1 MNKAPHI
8 QCMGSDNLTP
18 WNAMPLRNLIMSILH
33 KRRGIILDD
42 ELVRVLKKELGSEPS
57 EGELNTALLQLEI
70 NGLVHVSQ
78 ITKTKRR
85 VEVVTEGHEF
95 LAVDED

>member
-1 MNKAPHI
+1 
-8 QCMGSDNLTP
+8 
-18 WNAMPLRNLIMSILH
+18 MPLKNLIMVIVK

-42 ELVRVLKKELGSEPS
+42 ELKRALKKELGTEPS
-57 EGELNTALLQLEI
+57 EGELNQALMQLEI

-85 VEVVTEGHEF
+85 IEVIEEGHEF

>member
-1 MNKAPHI
+1 MA
-8 QCMGSDNLTP
+8 P
-18 WNAMPLRNLIMSILH
+18 WNALPMTSLVISILQ
-33 KRRGIILDD
+33 KRHGVILDD
-42 ELVRVLKKELGSEPS
+42 ELNRALKKELGAEPS
-57 EGELNTALLQLEI
+57 EAELNGALLQLEI

-85 VEVVTEGHEF
+85 IEVISEGTEF

>member
-1 MNKAPHI
+1 MT
-8 QCMGSDNLTP
+8 SWSVL
-18 WNAMPLRNLIMSILH
+18 PLRNVIVQILK
-33 KRRGIILDD
+33 KRRGVILDD
-42 ELVRVLKKELGSEPS
+42 ELTRALKKELGDEPS
-57 EGELNTALLQLEI
+57 DAELNQALMQLEI

-85 VEVVTEGHEF
+85 IEVIKEGTEF

>member
-1 MNKAPHI
+1 M
-8 QCMGSDNLTP
+8 TT
-18 WNAMPLRNLIMSILH
+18 WNAMPLRNMILEIIQ

-42 ELVRVLKKELGSEPS
+42 ELNRALKKELGSEPS
-57 EGELNTALLQLEI
+57 EAELNSALLKMEI

-85 VEVVTEGHEF
+85 IEVITDSHEF

>member
-1 MNKAPHI
+1 MA
-8 QCMGSDNLTP
+8 P
-18 WNAMPLRNLIMSILH
+18 WNAMPMTNLIISIVK
-33 KRRGIILDD
+33 KRRGVILDD
-42 ELVRVLKKELGSEPS
+42 ELVRALKKELGTEPS
-57 EGELNTALLQLEI
+57 EGELNDALLQLEI

-85 VEVVTEGHEF
+85 IEIITEGASF

>member
-1 MNKAPHI
+1 MA
-8 QCMGSDNLTP
+8 P
-18 WNAMPLRNLIMSILH
+18 WNAMPLPNLVVSIVK
-33 KRRGIILDD
+33 KRRGVILDD
-42 ELVRVLKKELGSEPS
+42 ELIRALKKELGSEPS
-57 EGELNTALLQLEI
+57 DAELNKALMQLEI

-85 VEVVTEGHEF
+85 IEVLTGDQTF

>member
-1 MNKAPHI
+1 M
-8 QCMGSDNLTP
+8 MTSWSVL
-18 WNAMPLRNLIMSILH
+18 PLRNVIVQILK
-33 KRRGIILDD
+33 KRRGVILDD
-42 ELVRVLKKELGSEPS
+42 ELTRALKKELGDEPS
-57 EGELNTALLQLEI
+57 DAELNQALMQLEI

-85 VEVVTEGHEF
+85 IEVIKEGTEF

>member
-1 MNKAPHI
+1 
-8 QCMGSDNLTP
+8 
-18 WNAMPLRNLIMSILH
+18 MPLRNVIVDILK
-33 KRRGIILDD
+33 KRRGVILDD
-42 ELVRVLKKELGSEPS
+42 ELVRILKKELGDEPS
-57 EGELNTALLQLEI
+57 DAELNQALMQLEI

-85 VEVVTEGHEF
+85 IEVIKEGTEF

>member
-1 MNKAPHI
+1 MT
-8 QCMGSDNLTP
+8 NLVI
-18 WNAMPLRNLIMSILH
+18 AIVK
-33 KRRGIILDD
+33 KRRGVILDD
-42 ELVRVLKKELGSEPS
+42 ELVRALKKELGTEPS
-57 EGELNTALLQLEI
+57 DAELNAALLQLEI

-85 VEVVTEGHEF
+85 IEVITEEATF

>member
-1 MNKAPHI
+1 MA
-8 QCMGSDNLTP
+8 P
-18 WNAMPLRNLIMSILH
+18 WNAMPMTNLVVSIVK
-33 KRRGIILDD
+33 KRRGVILDD
-42 ELVRVLKKELGSEPS
+42 ELIRALKKELGAEPS
-57 EGELNTALLQLEI
+57 EAELNAALLQLEI

-85 VEVVTEGHEF
+85 IEVISEEHTF

>member
-1 MNKAPHI
+1 M
-8 QCMGSDNLTP
+8 TT
-18 WNAMPLRNLIMSILH
+18 WNAMPLRNMILDIIN

-42 ELVRVLKKELGSEPS
+42 ELNRALKKELGTEPS
-57 EGELNTALLQLEI
+57 EAELNSALLKMEI

-78 ITKTKRR
+78 ITKSKRR
-85 VEVVTEGHEF
+85 IEVITEGHEF

>member
-1 MNKAPHI
+1 MP
-8 QCMGSDNLTP
+8 MTNLVVD
-18 WNAMPLRNLIMSILH
+18 IVK
-33 KRRGIILDD
+33 KRRGVILDD
-42 ELVRVLKKELGSEPS
+42 ELIRALKKELGTEPS
-57 EGELNTALLQLEI
+57 EAELNAALLQLEI

-85 VEVVTEGHEF
+85 VEVITESDMF

>member
-1 MNKAPHI
+1 MA
-8 QCMGSDNLTP
+8 T
-18 WNAMPLRNLIMSILH
+18 WNALPMTNLVVSIIQ
-33 KRRGIILDD
+33 KRHGVILDD
-42 ELVRVLKKELGSEPS
+42 ELIRALKKELGVEPS
-57 EGELNTALLQLEI
+57 EAELNAALLQLEI

-85 VEVVTEGHEF
+85 IEVITEGTEF

>member
-1 MNKAPHI
+1 
-8 QCMGSDNLTP
+8 
-18 WNAMPLRNLIMSILH
+18 MPLPNLVVSIVK
-33 KRRGIILDD
+33 KRRGVILDD
-42 ELVRVLKKELGSEPS
+42 ELIRALKKEIGTEPS
-57 EGELNTALLQLEI
+57 EAELNTALLQLEI

-85 VEVVTEGHEF
+85 IEVLTEDQTF

>member
-1 MNKAPHI
+1 M
-8 QCMGSDNLTP
+8 TP
-18 WNAMPLRNLIMSILH
+18 WNAVPITNLVVQIVK
-33 KRRGIILDD
+33 KRRGVILDD
-42 ELVRVLKKELGSEPS
+42 ELIRALKKELGTEPS
-57 EGELNTALLQLEI
+57 DGELNAALLKLEI

-85 VEVVTEGHEF
+85 IEVISEGTEF

>member
-1 MNKAPHI
+1 M
-8 QCMGSDNLTP
+8 SSWSVL
-18 WNAMPLRNLIMSILH
+18 PLRNVIIDILN
-33 KRRGIILDD
+33 KRRGVILDD
-42 ELVRVLKKELGSEPS
+42 ELARILKKELGDEPS
-57 EGELNTALLQLEI
+57 DAELNQALMQLEI

-85 VEVVTEGHEF
+85 IEVIKEGTEF

>member
-1 MNKAPHI
+1 MA
-8 QCMGSDNLTP
+8 P
-18 WNAMPLRNLIMSILH
+18 WNPMPLRNLILTILQ

-42 ELVRVLKKELGSEPS
+42 ELTRALKKELGSEPS
-57 EGELNTALLQLEI
+57 EAELNSALLKMEI

-85 VEVVTEGHEF
+85 IEVITEGHEF

>member
-1 MNKAPHI
+1 MPMK
-8 QCMGSDNLTP
+8 NLVV
-18 WNAMPLRNLIMSILH
+18 AIVK
-33 KRRGIILDD
+33 KRRGVILDD
-42 ELVRVLKKELGSEPS
+42 ELVRALKKELGTEPS
-57 EGELNTALLQLEI
+57 EAELNTALLQLEI

-85 VEVVTEGHEF
+85 IEIITEEATF

>member
-1 MNKAPHI
+1 MA
-8 QCMGSDNLTP
+8 T
-18 WNAMPLRNLIMSILH
+18 WNSIPLRNLIMNILN

-42 ELVRVLKKELGSEPS
+42 DLERALKKEIGTEPS
-57 EGELNTALLQLEI
+57 EAELNSALLRLEI

-85 VEVVTEGHEF
+85 IEIITEGHEF

>member
-1 MNKAPHI
+1 
-8 QCMGSDNLTP
+8 
-18 WNAMPLRNLIMSILH
+18 MPLRNMIIAIIQ

-42 ELVRVLKKELGSEPS
+42 ELTRALKKELGSEPS
-57 EGELNTALLQLEI
+57 EAELNSALLKLEI
-70 NGLVHVSQ
+70 NGIVHVSQ

-85 VEVVTEGHEF
+85 IEVITDAHEF

>member
-1 MNKAPHI
+1 MA
-8 QCMGSDNLTP
+8 P
-18 WNAMPLRNLIMSILH
+18 WNAIPITNLIVQIVR
-33 KRRGIILDD
+33 KRRGVILDD
-42 ELVRVLKKELGSEPS
+42 ELIRALKKELGTEPS
-57 EGELNTALLQLEI
+57 DAELNTALLQLEI

-85 VEVVTEGHEF
+85 IEVISEGTEF

>member
-1 MNKAPHI
+1 MA
-8 QCMGSDNLTP
+8 T
-18 WNAMPLRNLIMSILH
+18 WNSMPLRSLIVNLLA
-33 KRRGIILDD
+33 KRHGVILDD
-42 ELVRVLKKELGSEPS
+42 ELTRALKKELGSEPS
-57 EGELNTALLQLEI
+57 EAELNSALLQLEI

-85 VEVVTEGHEF
+85 IEVIKEGTEF

>member
-1 MNKAPHI
+1 M
-8 QCMGSDNLTP
+8 T
-18 WNAMPLRNLIMSILH
+18 ILS
-33 KRRGIILDD
+33 KRHGIILDD
-42 ELVRVLKKELGSEPS
+42 ELERALKKETGDIPS
-57 EGELNTALLQLEI
+57 EGELNAALLELEI

-85 VEVVTEGHEF
+85 IEVISEGHEF

>member
-1 MNKAPHI
+1 MA
-8 QCMGSDNLTP
+8 P
-18 WNAMPLRNLIMSILH
+18 WNAMPMTNLIVSIVK
-33 KRRGIILDD
+33 KRRGVILDD
-42 ELVRVLKKELGSEPS
+42 ELLRALKKELGVEPS
-57 EGELNTALLQLEI
+57 EGELNDALLQLEI

-85 VEVVTEGHEF
+85 IEIITEGASF

>member
-1 MNKAPHI
+1 MV
-8 QCMGSDNLTP
+8 T
-18 WNAMPLRNLIMSILH
+18 WNSIPLRNVIMNILH

-42 ELVRVLKKELGSEPS
+42 DLGRALKKEMGNEPS
-57 EGELNTALLQLEI
+57 EAELNSALLRLEI

-78 ITKTKRR
+78 ITKSKRR
-85 VEVVTEGHEF
+85 IELIQEGHEF

>member
-1 MNKAPHI
+1 M
-8 QCMGSDNLTP
+8 
-18 WNAMPLRNLIMSILH
+18 RNVIVQILK
-33 KRRGIILDD
+33 KRRGVILDD
-42 ELVRVLKKELGSEPS
+42 ELTRALKKELGDEPS
-57 EGELNTALLQLEI
+57 DAELNQALMQLEI

-85 VEVVTEGHEF
+85 IEVIKEGTEF

>member
-1 MNKAPHI
+1 M
-8 QCMGSDNLTP
+8 SSWSVL
-18 WNAMPLRNLIMSILH
+18 PLRNVIVDILK
-33 KRRGIILDD
+33 KRRGVILDD
-42 ELVRVLKKELGSEPS
+42 ELVRVLKKELGDEPS
-57 EGELNTALLQLEI
+57 DAELNQALMQLEI

-85 VEVVTEGHEF
+85 IEVIKEGTEF

>member
-1 MNKAPHI
+1 
-8 QCMGSDNLTP
+8 
-18 WNAMPLRNLIMSILH
+18 MPLRNSIIDILK
-33 KRRGIILDD
+33 KRRGVILDD
-42 ELVRVLKKELGSEPS
+42 ELLRALKKELGDEPS
-57 EGELNTALLQLEI
+57 EAELNSALMQLEI

-85 VEVVTEGHEF
+85 IEVITDAHEF